1 MKKYNQFFNVIICTL
16 FIISIIL
23 SSQCSSPEKPG
34 EDASIKYK
42 IEAADL
48 YDAYSKN
55 EEEANQKFLN
65 RMIEVS
71 GPLASIQ
78 TDIKNN
84 TILFLLDDLFGIRC
98 SLDSTYSA
106 SNTEVLIGLS
116 PGENISVKGKC
127 NGLQSDVQLSECVIL
142 NSKE

>member
-23 SSQCSSPEKPG
+23 SSQCSSPVKSG

-78 TDIKNN
+78 TDTKNN

-142 NSKE
+142 NSKK

>member
-1 MKKYNQFFNVIICTL
+1 MKKYNQFFNVNICTL

-23 SSQCSSPEKPG
+23 SIQCSSPEKPG
-34 EDASIKYK
+34 ENASIKYK

-55 EEEANQKFLN
+55 EEVANQKFLN
-65 RMIEVS
+65 RIMEVR

-78 TDIKNN
+78 TDAKNN

-106 SNTEVLIGLS
+106 SNKEVLIGLS

-127 NGLQSDVQLSECVIL
+127 NGLQTDVQFSECVIL

>member
-1 MKKYNQFFNVIICTL
+1 MKKNNQFFIVIICTL

-23 SSQCSSPEKPG
+23 SSQCSNPEKPG

-48 YDAYSKN
+48 YDAFSKN

-65 RMIEVS
+65 RIIEVN
-71 GPLASIQ
+71 GPLASIH
-78 TDIKNN
+78 TDAKNN
-84 TILFLLDDLFGIRC
+84 TVLFLLDDLFGIRC

-106 SNTEVLIGLS
+106 SNKEVLIGLS
-116 PGENISVKGKC
+116 PGENIGVKGKC
-127 NGLQSDVQLSECVIL
+127 NGLQTDVQLSECVIL